1 MKVYLRTGKYV
12 KPGHLHMET
21 VVRLSKY
28 SSGPNGAIVGKIW
41 KHPRRRVWDGWSM
54 MSDNFVEAP
63 NLRKCK
69 AMLVELIAM
78 ELLDLQIEVKK

>member
-1 MKVYLRTGKYV
+1 MKVYLRAGKYV
-12 KPGHLHMET
+12 VYQPSYLKV

-28 SSGPNGAIVGKIW
+28 SSGTHGAIAGEIW
-41 KHPRRRVWDGWSM
+41 KHPRRREWQGFSKL
-54 MSDNFVEAP
+54 SSSLIKAP
-63 NLRKCK
+63 TLRKCK